1 MNLENVSQS
10 ITSDKNRSSKNSDEI
25 NNARGKSL
33 LDNKQENT
41 RIGRRA
47 DVCDWDRKSLSRNED
62 LPEQEETQTLRPPFK
77 DKGHREAF
85 ANKAA
90 VVTPKRAQTEE
101 KSCNSKEYGGNI
113 SHGLTLEVHWETH
126 TSGNHPEG
134 DEREK
139 STLFTHQKVNRGQ
152 ETHESNENEND
163 FHNSQRRET
172 FECSFCK
179 KALNQES
186 HRTQHQKIQ
195 ENHVKIINV
204 GKPSRNYNPL
214 ALREFWERNSMTVF
228 PWELSLTWLAEN
240 VVKKEALCVHQRFC
254 TGEKPRQCN
263 EHGKSFYA
271 KSNFSCHQG
280 IHTGEKPY

>member
-1 MNLENVSQS
+1 MFSEKHLLDTNPVSARKTPCQQDSCGMNLENVSQS

-47 DVCDWDRKSLSRNED
+47 DVCDRDGKSLSHNED
-62 LPEQEETQTLRPPFK
+62 LPEQEETQTLRPPFE

-90 VVTPKRAQTEE
+90 VVTPKRAQAEE

-113 SHGLTLEVHWETH
+113 SHGSTLEVHQETH

-139 STLFTHQKVNRGQ
+139 STLFTHQKVNRGKK
-152 ETHESNENEND
+152 THESNENEND
-163 FHNSQRRET
+163 FH
-172 FECSFCK
+172 K
-179 KALNQES
+179 KLLLTQLHTTHRGEKLLNVVFARKLLTRSPVALNIKRYTQE
-186 HRTQHQKIQ
+186 RT
-195 ENHVKIINV
+195 
-204 GKPSRNYNPL
+204 
-214 ALREFWERNSMTVF
+214 M
-228 PWELSLTWLAEN
+228 
-240 VVKKEALCVHQRFC
+240 
-254 TGEKPRQCN
+254 
-263 EHGKSFYA
+263 
-271 KSNFSCHQG
+271 
-280 IHTGEKPY
+280 